1 MNGTNDVHPWVKS
14 AYPLGDKSPTRPI
27 DKLAV
32 KTHYLGLYQNGML
45 RLSFGLL
52 GESKKL

>member
-14 AYPLGDKSPTRPI
+14 AYPLVDKSPTHPI

-45 RLSFGLL
+45 RLSFGPL
-52 GESKKL
+52 G